1 MALVQQLFLSCVSTE
16 FRTYRELLR
25 SNLTQPNLTV
35 QIQEDF
41 MAGGVPTLDKLDTY
55 IQNCDAVIHL
65 VGQGLGSRAKPRSLK
80 YLRTTY
86 PDLPLRFPAL
96 KDFLDPA
103 RPSLSYTQWEAWL
116 ALMHDKKLLICT
128 PTEETPRE
136 TDFSAQSTELELQK
150 QHLDRLRLHEA
161 YPEVEFKSV
170 DALTWKI
177 QSSINWSYSHSLIN
191 LDGNNTKEDPSQP
204 FSQVADIETI
214 TLMVQVEDSGEYGAN
229 GKRYHLTPELHPAEL
244 SDLPLA
250 CLSGITPRETIALDV
265 NTSGASYIGDCLK
278 EWLTAARSVAQE
290 VAARNSRDS
299 PPEVVLELFLPADL
313 LMLDCGGLKIRSA
326 KRMRP
331 MANSCCYVVRSLD
344 RARDQVNSRSVL
356 EDKRAA
362 AALLLVTA
370 GPPEALKNDPEAWS
384 AWHEALYDKAIDP
397 ATRACIYLPDP
408 DGDDALRQ
416 PLIDALIDACVPLVL
431 LWPGGPRSAGLATQD
446 RLDLL
451 HHLLALDLDALQTQE
466 GHQPL
471 PFRTLQANLKHL
483 SVSQVA
489 TGRKQLIGVQPASSQ
504 AVLLMDV
511 ADHWP
516 RMLATNQPSD
526 QLHAPI

>member
-1 MALVQQLFLSCVSTE
+1 MAQVQQLFLSCVSAE
-16 FRTYRELLR
+16 FRSYRELLR
-25 SNLTQPNLTV
+25 HNLRQPNLTV

-55 IQNCDAVIHL
+55 IQSCDAVIHL
-65 VGQGLGSRAKPRSLK
+65 VGQGLGSLARPRSLK

-86 PDLPLRFPAL
+86 PDLSQRFPAL

-103 RPSLSYTQWEAWL
+103 LPSLSYTQWEAWL
-116 ALMHDKKLLICT
+116 ALMHGKKLLVCT

-136 TDFSAQSTELELQK
+136 TDFSAQPAELELQQ

-161 YPEVEFKSV
+161 YPEVEFSNV
-170 DALTWKI
+170 DQLTWQI
-177 QSSINWSYSHSLIN
+177 QRSINWSYSLSLIN
-191 LDGNNTKEDPSQP
+191 LDGKNTKEDPSQP

-214 TLMVQVEDSGEYGAN
+214 TLMVQVEDSGETSAN
-229 GKRYHLTPELHPAEL
+229 GKRYHLTPELYPAEL

-250 CLSGITPRETIALDV
+250 CLSGIAPRENIALGV
-265 NTSGASYIGDCLK
+265 NTSGAGYIGDCLK

-290 VAARNSRDS
+290 VATRSGRES

-326 KRMRP
+326 TRMRP
-331 MANSCCYVVRSLD
+331 MANSCCFVVRSLE
-344 RARDQVNSRSVL
+344 RARDQVNSRSAL

-384 AWHEALYDKAIDP
+384 AWHDTLYDKASDP
-397 ATRACIYLPDP
+397 ATQACIYLPDP
-408 DGDDALRQ
+408 VGDDALRQ
-416 PLIDALIDACVPLVL
+416 HLINALIDACVPLVL
-431 LWPGGPRSAGLATQD
+431 LWPGGQRSAGLATQD
-446 RLDLL
+446 RLELL
-451 HHLLALDLDALQTQE
+451 KHLLALDLDALQTQE
-466 GHQPL
+466 GHQPM
-471 PFRTLQANLKHL
+471 PFHILQANLKHL

-489 TGRKQLIGVQPASSQ
+489 TGRKRLIGVQPASSQ

-511 ADHWP
+511 TDHWP